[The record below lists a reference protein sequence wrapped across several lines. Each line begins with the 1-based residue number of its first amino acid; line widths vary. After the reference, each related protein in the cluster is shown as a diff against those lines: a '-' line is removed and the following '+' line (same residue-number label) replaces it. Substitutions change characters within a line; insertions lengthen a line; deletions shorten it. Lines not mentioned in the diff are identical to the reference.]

1 MKRNERIVY
10 LIAAALF
17 VCTGMLQIGKEKE
30 LILPILSF
38 IVAGVLFYLAFGKK
52 VVNNCSFSEMKREAR
67 KMVIKKPTNLLSK
80 KQALKITAVTFLAVL
95 VSFGMGFGVGKLIY
109 HFTN

>member
-1 MKRNERIVY
+1 MKRSERIVY

-30 LILPILSF
+30 PILPILSF

-52 VVNNCSFSEMKREAR
+52 VVRSCSFSEMKKEAR
-67 KMVIKKPTNLLSK
+67 KMVVKKPIPKDTNTAK
-80 KQALKITAVTFLAVL
+80 KVTAVIFRAVL